1 MLRRV
6 LYRNLIISLS
16 LLAFVS
22 ILVSGCITDVCL
34 PREFDNLRELE
45 NFLNQ
50 DETDKIIDQDW
61 DCDDYARALQQ
72 RALEKG
78 YLINIQLVGGGRLG
92 RSNQHMICLC
102 CIGNEM
108 YFIEPTNDEIITMQ
122 YLDFPSK

>member
-1 MLRRV
+1 LVWLKVDRD
-6 LYRNLIISLS
+6 LIINLS
-16 LLAFVS
+16 LLVTILATLSGCTTDICIPGEFVS
-22 ILVSGCITDVCL
+22 
-34 PREFDNLRELE
+34 LRELE
-45 NFLNQ
+45 NFLDR
-50 DETDKIIDQDW
+50 DETDKIIDPDW
-61 DCDDYARALQQ
+61 DCDDYARELQR